1 MAAISTRNRTT
12 RIGAIAG
19 IGVVAAVL
27 LFVGFWV
34 GLFDFQ
40 PRTVASMM
48 ENESAL
54 HPVEATSELCAD
66 VMCVE
71 GWRTDVGN
79 YLRFETTGHAEYWAT
94 IIGDQGRRYKKIVL
108 DMSDVDLSREQRR
121 LAIDILFSPHD
132 W

>member
-1 MAAISTRNRTT
+1 MTVNSSRNRIVRITLIVG
-12 RIGAIAG
+12 IGAAT
-19 IGVVAAVL
+19 AAL

-40 PRTVASMM
+40 PRTVATMM

-94 IIGDQGRRYKKIVL
+94 IIGDQGRRYKKVVL

-121 LAIDILFSPHD
+121 LAIDVLYSPHD

>member
-1 MAAISTRNRTT
+1 MVRIMLIVG
-12 RIGAIAG
+12 IGAATT
-19 IGVVAAVL
+19 AL
-27 LFVGFWV
+27 LFGWLWV
-34 GLFDFQ
+34 GLFDLK
-40 PRTVASMM
+40 PRTVATMM

-94 IIGDQGRRYKKIVL
+94 VIGDQGRRYKKIVL